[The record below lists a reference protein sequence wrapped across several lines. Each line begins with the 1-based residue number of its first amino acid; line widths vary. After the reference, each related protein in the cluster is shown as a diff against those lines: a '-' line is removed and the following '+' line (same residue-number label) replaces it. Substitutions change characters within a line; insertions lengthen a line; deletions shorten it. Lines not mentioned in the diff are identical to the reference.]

1 MALTAGTRLG
11 HYDVTALLGGRSR
24 FTVRLLGAVVGLI
37 VLAAPHAGV
46 AQQVTSWGD
55 PDLQG
60 VWTNQTPTPLE
71 RPAGLAG
78 KEFFTE
84 EEAAEFE
91 RTSLTRLLRGLGA
104 SGLSEELELS
114 GELTEIWLDTQNGKM
129 TPSRRTSLVVEPPDG
144 RIPFTPEGRA
154 RWEAAPTVERMI
166 AGGQVGASGPE
177 DRPQFERCITAYHL
191 QTPSALYT
199 NYHQVFQTPE
209 TVAIL
214 SEAMHILRVI
224 PLDGRPQ
231 LDSRIRLWEGDARG
245 WWEDQ
250 TLVVETTNF
259 SAKKFFRGW
268 GVTEQ
273 VRMVERFTRLDA
285 DTLEY
290 QRTVSD
296 PATFSTSWTLEN
308 ALRRV
313 DGPLYEFAC
322 HEGNYSMTG
331 ILAGARAEER

>member
-1 MALTAGTRLG
+1 MRGSAAACGSARIPAGVLAT
-11 HYDVTALLGGRSR
+11 VTAVVSLMIVPVSGR
-24 FTVRLLGAVVGLI
+24 
-37 VLAAPHAGV
+37 
-46 AQQVTSWGD
+46 AQTATTDTWTPPRTAWGD
-55 PDLQG
+55 PNLQG

-114 GELTEIWLDTQNGKM
+114 GELTEIWLDVQNGKM
-129 TPSRRTSLVVEPPDG
+129 TPSRRTSLVVDPPDG

-154 RWEAAPTVERMI
+154 RWEAAPSIARMA

-177 DRPQFERCITAYHL
+177 DRPLLERCITAYHL

-224 PLDGRPQ
+224 PLDGRPH
-231 LDSRIRLWEGDARG
+231 LDSRIRQWEGDARG

-259 SAKKFFRGW
+259 SGKKFFRGW

-285 DTLEY
+285 ETLRYEL
-290 QRTVSD
+290 TVSD
-296 PATFSTSWTLEN
+296 PVAFETPWTLEN
-308 ALRRV
+308 ALRRS
-313 DGPLYEFAC
+313 DAPLFEFAC
-322 HEGNYSMTG
+322 HEGNYGMVG